1 MKKKKEL
8 TPYEKIKQQRLIQI
22 ITEYCGGS
30 QQRFVERTG
39 INKGSVST
47 YVRGQNVP
55 SYDNILKI
63 SQAFDVEV
71 EWLLACDVIPE
82 GVDSDARE
90 FVDLFQSADP
100 EIQNA
105 VLTLLKSSK
114 RGS

>member
-8 TPYEKIKQQRLIQI
+8 TPYEKIKQQRLVQL

-39 INKGSVST
+39 LNKGSVSM

-55 SYDNILKI
+55 SYENMEKI
-63 SQAFDVEV
+63 AAAFNVDI
-71 EWLLACDVIPE
+71 EWLLACDILPE
-82 GVDSDARE
+82 GVDSDTRE
-90 FVDLFQSADP
+90 FVDLFESADP
-100 EIQNA
+100 EIQSA